1 MPASQHDL
9 ARLER
14 EFRTYRRRTGLI
26 HLALL
31 ALAVTAFTTG
41 PADVLRVRG
50 LIVEDSTGA
59 PRVVIGA
66 PLELAGYNSA
76 QAGAGIAVLTKDGH
90 LQAAMGAPTPAP
102 RINGKVVQRIGDGA
116 GFVIA
121 DATGNERGGMAVFPD
136 GRANVCLDYA
146 KGVKEAACLV
156 VNGGD
161 AYSGLVVNG
170 TPSQKAYDRLTALVN
185 NDGTALVKIAA
196 PDGEER
202 AILYAKGTERAQ
214 LFVLDSAKKGF
225 KDVMPKP

>member
-31 ALAVTAFTTG
+31 ALALTAFTTG
-41 PADVLRVRG
+41 SADVLRVRG

-66 PLELAGYNSA
+66 PLELAGYTAA

-102 RINGKVVQRIGDGA
+102 RFRNGHRVGSRFLARHCIGFRQYHVA
-116 GFVIA
+116 EQMK
-121 DATGNERGGMAVFPD
+121 NEERGIKNRV
-136 GRANVCLDYA
+136 
-146 KGVKEAACLV
+146 
-156 VNGGD
+156 
-161 AYSGLVVNG
+161 
-170 TPSQKAYDRLTALVN
+170 
-185 NDGTALVKIAA
+185 
-196 PDGEER
+196 
-202 AILYAKGTERAQ
+202 
-214 LFVLDSAKKGF
+214 
-225 KDVMPKP
+225 